1 MEKGHSFE
9 CNTTQRLKA
18 VSEVGPGDVYGVL
31 SDFKLSA
38 PAEGY
43 FLSSRVLRQMF
54 AKYYFNNP
62 TPRTSPFPNPR
73 KPLVSV
79 SSRSGRIR
87 KWLPQLHVC
96 VFRLVTMVRVSCT
109 RSLCRL
115 NLLDILLR
123 HNALVGGHPGPW
135 KKADEQPL
143 LLLVDKTIEGASPS
157 HARQE

>member
-1 MEKGHSFE
+1 VEKGHSFE

-62 TPRTSPFPNPR
+62 THVT
-73 KPLVSV
+73 
-79 SSRSGRIR
+79 
-87 KWLPQLHVC
+87 LPQSPRASCLGIVSLGAHLQFAAAASCLH
-96 VFRLVTMVRVSCT
+96 LS
-109 RSLCRL
+109 
-115 NLLDILLR
+115 
-123 HNALVGGHPGPW
+123 PGNDGVHM
-135 KKADEQPL
+135 KQPL
-143 LLLVDKTIEGASPS
+143 AWSTQPLGYPASPQRAGQWS
-157 HARQE
+157 SWTPEKNR